1 MKVNGIIAE
10 YNPFHNGH
18 QHHLEFAKERNHADY
33 TIIAMSGNFVQRG
46 APALLDKY
54 SRAQMALSCGA
65 DLVLELPTCYS
76 ASSAEYF
83 ATGAVSL
90 LDKLGV
96 VTHLCFGSECGD
108 NDALKKIATIF
119 LEEPEEYKEAL
130 QSFLKQGHTYP
141 SARTWAL
148 LQYDPSLS
156 AYKDILSMP
165 NNILGIEY
173 VKALM
178 RRGSK
183 LIPDTSRRV
192 GSDYHDKR
200 LGTNQSSALAIRQAI
215 FSRQDYDFLESQM
228 PGSAYKI
235 MAENLKQAYYIK
247 SDDFSNILLY
257 KLLADRE
264 EGYTGYLDVS
274 DELSDRIRNNL
285 YHFGSFENFCDL
297 LKSKDVTY
305 TRISR
310 SLLHILLDMKKET
323 LEHYKTLDYI
333 PYARVLGFRKS
344 ATPLLSAIKEH
355 SSIPLVTKLADAD
368 KQLSPSALAMLK
380 DELRM
385 SEIYAGVAAIKTQQT
400 MQNEY
405 STPIVILE

>member
-1 MKVNGIIAE
+1 MIVNGIIAE

-18 QHHLEFAKERNHADY
+18 QYHLQSSKEGNHADY
-33 TIIAMSGNFVQRG
+33 TIIAMSGSFVQRG

-54 SRAQMALSCGA
+54 KRAQIALSCGA
-65 DLVLELPTCYS
+65 DLVLELPAYYS

-83 ATGAVSL
+83 ATGGVTL

-108 NDALKKIATIF
+108 IDILKKIAEVF
-119 LEEPEEYKEAL
+119 LEEPETYKKAL
-130 QSFLKQGHTYP
+130 QSFLREGQTYP

-156 AYKDILSMP
+156 AHKDILSMP

-173 VKALM
+173 IKALM
-178 RRGSK
+178 RRRSN
-183 LIPDTSRRV
+183 LIPHTSQRL

-200 LGTNQSSALAIRQAI
+200 LGNNQSSALAIRQAI
-215 FSRQDYDFLESQM
+215 FSRQDFEFLENQM
-228 PGSAYKI
+228 PGNAYHI
-235 MAENLKQAYYIK
+235 ISESLKQAYYIK
-247 SDDFSNILLY
+247 SDDFSSVLLY
-257 KLLADRE
+257 KLLTERE
-264 EGYTGYLDVS
+264 AGYTQYLDVS

-285 YHFGSFENFCDL
+285 YHFGSFDNFCDL
-297 LKSKDVTY
+297 LKSKDMTY

-310 SLLHILLDMKKET
+310 SLLHILLDVKKEKM
-323 LEHYKTLDYI
+323 EQYKTLDYI

-368 KQLSPSALAMLK
+368 KLLDLPAQSMLK

-385 SEIYAGVAAIKTQQT
+385 SEIYASVAAIKTQQT
-400 MQNEY
+400 MQNEF
-405 STPIVILE
+405 STPIMIVE